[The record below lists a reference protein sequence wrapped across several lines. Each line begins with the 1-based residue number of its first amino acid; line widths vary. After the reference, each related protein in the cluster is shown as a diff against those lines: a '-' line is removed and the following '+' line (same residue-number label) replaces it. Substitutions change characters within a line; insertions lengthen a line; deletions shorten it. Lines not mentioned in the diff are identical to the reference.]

1 MKRGCF
7 SIALWFIAA
16 SLTLWGQVPAG
27 FGLKGGISLAN
38 MSYRITPI
46 DYELDTEPL
55 FGPVATLF
63 VEAFKGAHFSF
74 QFDVGYVVKGSSTT
88 TESVTVNH
96 LDNDRITVHEGAE
109 STSRFSYITLVPM
122 ARYRFDLE
130 RISPYLLLGPRIDF
144 QLRYDTDSPY
154 PLDLEHGTLLGLT
167 VGAGLEYRLNDL
179 GIFTEVQYLPDLSPV
194 SNKEPLLINHNM
206 LSLALGIRWIV
217 SE

>member
-1 MKRGCF
+1 MKRRCISMAILIG
-7 SIALWFIAA
+7 AA
-16 SLTLWGQVPAG
+16 SLTLLGQVPAG
-27 FGLKGGISLAN
+27 FGFKGGISLAN

-46 DYELDTEPL
+46 DYELETKPL
-55 FGPVATLF
+55 IGPVATIF
-63 VEAFKGAHFSF
+63 VEAFKGRHFSF
-74 QFDVGYVVKGSSTT
+74 QFDAGYVVKGCRYT

-96 LDNDRITVHEGAE
+96 LDNDRITINEGAE

-130 RISPYLLLGPRIDF
+130 RMSPYFLLGPRIDF

-154 PLDLEHGTLLGLT
+154 PLDLEYGTQLGLT
-167 VGAGLEYRLNDL
+167 IGAGLEYRLNDL

-206 LSLALGIRWIV
+206 LSLTLGIRWIV